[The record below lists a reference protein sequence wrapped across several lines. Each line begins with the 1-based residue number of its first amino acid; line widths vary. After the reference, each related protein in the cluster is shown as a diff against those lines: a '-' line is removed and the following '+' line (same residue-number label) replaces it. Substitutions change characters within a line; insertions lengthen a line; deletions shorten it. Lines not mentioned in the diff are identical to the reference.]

1 MRPSIRD
8 AARALALP
16 FVALAALASCSQQG
30 QAPSVTPV
38 SQTDKNAKKEGASLA
53 ADTSSFVP
61 VNVSNFVRAET
72 DVYFSRIVK
81 KGELGK
87 IQHERQV
94 APLDHQYVVRMNRDT
109 LYSTGVFD
117 LDAGPVAITLPD
129 SNKRFMSMQVIS
141 EDHYAIDVVNAPAS
155 YNCTKERV
163 GTRYAAIAIRTFA
176 DPRSPADIAR
186 ASLLQD
192 AVRVEQASPG
202 RFEIPSWDPK
212 SQGKVRAA
220 LEALG
225 STIDDFTGAFGRK
238 EQVDPVK
245 HLIGTATGWGGNPP
259 EAAKYFNVVPAA
271 NDGVTVHKIT
281 VKDVP
286 VDGFWSVTV
295 YNSKGYLEKND
306 QDAYSL
312 NNVTAKPEAGGVYHL
327 QFGGCNGSVSNC
339 LPIFVGWNYAVRLY
353 RPRKEVVSG
362 SWKFPPALP
371 VK

>member
-1 MRPSIRD
+1 MRSSIRD
-8 AARALALP
+8 TARALVLP
-16 FVALAALASCSQQG
+16 LTLLASCSKQTPSATPSS
-30 QAPSVTPV
+30 QAS
-38 SQTDKNAKKEGASLA
+38 KNASREGASLA
-53 ADTSSFVP
+53 ADTSSLLP
-61 VNVSNFVRAET
+61 VNVSNFARAES
-72 DVYFSRIVK
+72 DLYFSRIVK

-87 IQHERQV
+87 LRHERQME
-94 APLDHQYVVRMNRDT
+94 ALDHQSVVRMNRDT

-129 SNKRFMSMQVIS
+129 SNKRFMSMEIIS
-141 EDHYAIDVVNAPAS
+141 EDHYAIDVVYGPVN

-163 GTRYAAIAIRTFA
+163 GTRYAAVAIRTFA
-176 DPRSPADIAR
+176 DPRNPADIAR

-192 AVRVEQASPG
+192 AVRVEQAGAG

-212 SQGKVRAA
+212 SQGKIRTA
-220 LEALG
+220 LETLG
-225 STIDDFTGAFGRK
+225 STVDDFSGAFGRK
-238 EQVDPVK
+238 EQVDPIK

-271 NDGVTVHKIT
+271 NDGVTVHKIA

-306 QDAYSL
+306 QDAYSF

-327 QFGGCNGSVSNC
+327 QFGGCDGSVPNC
-339 LPIFVGWNYAVRLY
+339 LPILAGWNYVVRLY
-353 RPRKEVVSG
+353 RPRKEVLNG
-362 SWKFPPALP
+362 SWKFPPAVP
-371 VK
+371 VR